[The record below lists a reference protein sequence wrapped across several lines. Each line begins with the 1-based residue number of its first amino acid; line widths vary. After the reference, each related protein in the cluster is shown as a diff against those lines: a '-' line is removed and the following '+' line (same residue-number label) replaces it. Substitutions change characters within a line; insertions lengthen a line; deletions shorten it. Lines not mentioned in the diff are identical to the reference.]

1 MQIAI
6 VAIHSLNNLKKI
18 NFALRLQ
25 YLSMPQFNKT
35 LDATDDDSNNDVS
48 SMLTEISESAASD
61 APSTSATTST
71 NVGYTKLSKLPQH
84 IDEMKRS
91 GNEFMENEKYLQ
103 AINQYSECIKLMPK
117 HPVFY
122 LNRATAYMRRNW
134 FGDVYSALRD
144 CQQALRLD
152 PTYVKAHFRLARALF
167 ELGFVVEASECLDEL
182 KKRFPNDATNKQ
194 IQLLAQD
201 IQSHMEVIFKM
212 NKQFRAILTVL
223 PITFLLFSL

>member
-1 MQIAI
+1 
-6 VAIHSLNNLKKI
+6 
-18 NFALRLQ
+18 
-25 YLSMPQFNKT
+25 MPQFSKSEVT
-35 LDATDDDSNNDVS
+35 TDKDDADDAS
-48 SMLTEISESAASD
+48 SMPIEMTESPAPDTPSASAA
-61 APSTSATTST
+61 TST
-71 NVGYTKLSKLPQH
+71 DVTYTKLSKLPKN

-134 FGDVYSALRD
+134 YGDVYSALRD

-167 ELGFVVEASECLDEL
+167 GLGFVAEASECLDEL
-182 KKRFPNDATNKQ
+182 KKRFPNDANNKQ

-201 IQSHMEVIFKM
+201 IQSHMEV
-212 NKQFRAILTVL
+212 NRARKYR
-223 PITFLLFSL
+223 

>member
-1 MQIAI
+1 
-6 VAIHSLNNLKKI
+6 
-18 NFALRLQ
+18 
-25 YLSMPQFNKT
+25 MPQFNKS
-35 LDATDDDSNNDVS
+35 LDATEDEDDGS
-48 SMLTEISESAASD
+48 SMPPELTESTAFD
-61 APSTSATTST
+61 TPPSSATTST
-71 NVGYTKLSKLPQH
+71 TVTYTKLSKLPKH

-103 AINQYSECIKLMPK
+103 AINQYSECIKLLPK

-167 ELGFVVEASECLDEL
+167 ELGFAVEASECLDEL

-201 IQSHMEVIFKM
+201 IQSHMEVIK
-212 NKQFRAILTVL
+212 KK
-223 PITFLLFSL
+223 